1 MRFQQAAQ
9 AASLAIFLMLLA
21 KAGHI
26 AGSDIFLQM
35 DPAMTAAT
43 ALAAQTLAWIWLP
56 AIVVIVSA
64 FFFGRIFCGHI
75 CPMGTTIDTAD
86 RFVSPK
92 PRPSKEADTPLLQ
105 IKYYVLAFVIGSAL
119 MGVTFVFWAA
129 PLSLITRFYGLVIY
143 PVVLLLTD
151 YAVSA
156 FYPVAS
162 HFDIRTLMFL
172 EISPPK
178 FATGFFVL
186 VFFAAVFAAARIS
199 PRFWC
204 RYICPSGAILA
215 LAARKPVMRRQ
226 VTSECNQCGMCA
238 RYCPMGAIDPEKPE
252 KTNHSQCIVCKKCAH
267 ICPKNAVLF
276 STNHQKNN
284 ICTQCIS
291 PGRRQML
298 LSGLAGAGTAAVT
311 LTGLTVVAGDQSAK
325 GAVRP
330 QRVIR
335 PPGALPEPQFLS
347 ACIRCGNCMAAC
359 PTNTLQPLWFDAG
372 LLGIFS
378 PAVIPR
384 KNFCDPLCTAC
395 GNACPT
401 AAIQILSQSQRP
413 WAKIGTAVIFR
424 QQCLAWEYKK
434 SCMVCDEVCPYDAVE
449 FEKKPDLP
457 YPVPHVIEDRC
468 AGCGHCEHACPVY
481 NQAAIVV
488 TPMNA
493 LRLGPGMSFESEAK
507 TRGFSLKLHPKDPA
521 KPQEPF
527 FDTYSG
533 QQDASP
539 FETNGTA
546 PGFDE
551 GG

>member
-1 MRFQQAAQ
+1 
-9 AASLAIFLMLLA
+9 
-21 KAGHI
+21 
-26 AGSDIFLQM
+26 
-35 DPAMTAAT
+35 
-43 ALAAQTLAWIWLP
+43 
-56 AIVVIVSA
+56 
-64 FFFGRIFCGHI
+64 
-75 CPMGTTIDTAD
+75 
-86 RFVSPK
+86 
-92 PRPSKEADTPLLQ
+92 
-105 IKYYVLAFVIGSAL
+105 
-119 MGVTFVFWAA
+119 
-129 PLSLITRFYGLVIY
+129 
-143 PVVLLLTD
+143 
-151 YAVSA
+151 
-156 FYPVAS
+156 
-162 HFDIRTLMFL
+162 
-172 EISPPK
+172 
-178 FATGFFVL
+178 
-186 VFFAAVFAAARIS
+186 
-199 PRFWC
+199 
-204 RYICPSGAILA
+204 
-215 LAARKPVMRRQ
+215 
-226 VTSECNQCGMCA
+226 
-238 RYCPMGAIDPEKPE
+238 
-252 KTNHSQCIVCKKCAH
+252 
-267 ICPKNAVLF
+267 
-276 STNHQKNN
+276 
-284 ICTQCIS
+284 
-291 PGRRQML
+291 ML
-298 LSGLAGAGTAAVT
+298 LSGLAGAGTAAVS

-507 TRGFSLKLHPKDPA
+507 TRGFSLKLQPKDPA
-521 KPQEPF
+521 KPPEPYS
-527 FDTYSG
+527 DTYPKH
-533 QQDASP
+533 QDASP